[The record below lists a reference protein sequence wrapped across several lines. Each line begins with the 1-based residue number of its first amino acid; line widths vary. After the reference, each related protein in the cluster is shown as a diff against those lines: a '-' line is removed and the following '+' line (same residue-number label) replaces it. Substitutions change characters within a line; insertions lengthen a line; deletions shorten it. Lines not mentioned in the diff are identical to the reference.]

1 LGVGE
6 AGLATALARRR
17 FGLLGAGDTIST
29 NTRGSRETVD
39 GTVFLVE
46 TFLRSSSSSDRS
58 SSSRSI
64 KRAPLGG
71 LEWTAA
77 DALDWERVKRLSL
90 FFLVGV
96 ETAAGSG
103 AGFRA
108 GLRTLDGEGREA
120 CTARDVG
127 FRDGDE
133 SGELAT
139 VERVRRLVGV
149 GSSTF

>member
-1 LGVGE
+1 MTV
-6 AGLATALARRR
+6 LAERR

-29 NTRGSRETVD
+29 NTRGSRETAD
-39 GTVFLVE
+39 GTVPGLFLVA

-58 SSSRSI
+58 SSSDSSRSTE
-64 KRAPLGG
+64 RAPLGG

-96 ETAAGSG
+96 KTAADSG
-103 AGFRA
+103 GGFGA
-108 GLRTLDGEGREA
+108 WLRTVDGEA
-120 CTARDVG
+120 CTPRDVG
-127 FRDGDE
+127 FREGDE
-133 SGELAT
+133 SRELAT